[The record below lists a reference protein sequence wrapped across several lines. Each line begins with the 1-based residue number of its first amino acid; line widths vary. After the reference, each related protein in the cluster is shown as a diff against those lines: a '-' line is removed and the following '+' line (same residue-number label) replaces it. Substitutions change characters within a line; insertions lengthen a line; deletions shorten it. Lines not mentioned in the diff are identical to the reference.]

1 MSVIVGLIMLTK
13 AELIKVV
20 HKALADS
27 KDKDVDCERLTSFE
41 QDNDEVLLRFFGLE
55 EEDE

>member
-1 MSVIVGLIMLTK
+1 MLTK
-13 AELIKVV
+13 SELIKVV

-27 KDKDVDCERLTSFE
+27 KDNDVDCERLTLME
-41 QDNDEVLLRFFGLE
+41 QDNDEVVLRFFGLE

>member
-1 MSVIVGLIMLTK
+1 MLTK
-13 AELIKVV
+13 SELIKLV

-55 EEDE
+55 EEDDS

>member
-1 MSVIVGLIMLTK
+1 MLTK

-20 HKALADS
+20 HKALANS
-27 KDKDVDCERLTSFE
+27 NDKDVDCERLTLME
-41 QDNDEVLLRFFGLE
+41 QDDDEVVLRFFGLE